1 MIKSFLDN
9 ILLFKVGR
17 TAELLLIKERE
28 NREKQKGNIRSS
40 DIPNG
45 YENEGSICD
54 IKILEQAFR
63 DYEKLNNNDGKNVWT
78 WLSVYSVVLKTFKR
92 LYGIYFLLF
101 SINLVIS
108 YFVKYQAKE
117 FFNFFVSENSS
128 KQNWTNILPGLFL
141 IILQLF
147 SIILTTHCEYY
158 NSWIHFKI
166 QSAIS
171 GSSLLRFLECKKL
184 KNKQGL
190 CILDNNSSTEILSL
204 YQNIILVDSEFTEFA
219 VSNSINI
226 ILYPLHVLISALVAH
241 SVFGGTPLILCLL
254 ALFTCFT
261 IAAITQYL
269 SSMYKKPFLKAREER
284 VEETTRILEQSK
296 YLSVTQQLFP
306 SIHNLITKKRN
317 AELHFNSLRK
327 YVCMISEIFDNWI
340 TLSCTLVIGSYILY
354 KKLPT
359 SQASLMII
367 QSVWLIPTFYHPLN
381 DIIFFVYYIIE
392 GKISMERIAQFLFF
406 TQNYLDQHTSLQ
418 SSLPSSSNF
427 DSNSVSKIVLN
438 NITFARGKNVT
449 PSAINLNLT
458 LSPGVPCFV
467 LGKISSGK
475 SALLEGIA
483 GFLFNSSEHQNGQV
497 HGIGASG
504 LFAIQL
510 ENGQLVNDY
519 EISSKVLVG
528 YVPQLIWVSSG
539 LPLSD
544 LILCGG
550 RYQKKLWQ
558 QVLYQCDLEMDFLNW
573 GIKSFEDAQR
583 LVVTDKQFSAGQ
595 KVRLSLARAIY
606 SCLSSN
612 EKKPRVFL
620 IDCVLNSLD
629 PFVCKIV
636 IQRLFSKNGLLADC
650 ISIIVIEPP
659 ILESI
664 KQASN
669 NFDFSYKVINMS
681 NKVITSTEEVTVNYT
696 RSSPG
701 ELVSSGL
708 KIEERFNQAESDSR
722 EYIQKYKMPSNE
734 RMETST
740 KIDIQKNKFSYYY
753 PTNYFYMF
761 ISGSKKAIKDIYSN
775 KGDFSGSS
783 FESFLMILILILPP
797 FMVKLGESL
806 LLIILR
812 EDSVD
817 LSWNSVVLFEA
828 SHLGRFKA
836 TLFGIP
842 SFLGYNVLSFWYS
855 FYNTALIIS
864 MISICFALLLEIRIG
879 FRAARYFHNSILLGY
894 LGATSNSILRLFPLS
909 FILNRLTNDQLHI
922 DYCIT
927 RRIRFVIIILNS
939 VIISV
944 IPLIFGSVNSL
955 LTLIIIAIIGTSI
968 YYFFIRYFINGCRT
982 LRSCYIS
989 EYSPLVDTI
998 QTIGKGKKCL
1008 NSTQIK
1014 EFFFEISVNRINSVL
1029 KPRFVQICLD
1039 AWFKMRI
1046 KILLTIPVTLIN
1058 VVLPYISSGQE
1069 SSTRSILALA
1079 IATATGLAPLLSIL
1093 VGYWTKLE
1101 TELVSVERSRL
1112 YLAASREAGSEY
1124 LKCGIKKHQN
1134 GKDRGQVEIKLE
1146 NIQAQHSRLDSQ
1158 GNSNFDNS
1166 YLIGTKVIHV
1176 TSISGVTAKFKA
1188 GEIVGIVGRTGSG
1201 KTTLLDVLSNISLC
1215 TGGRMTVSGLDNE
1228 DERILNKLERIG
1240 FQFGDFDQLILK
1252 STIKSQED
1260 LSHIAFLP
1268 LEIYFPRSGS
1278 IRDIIDPLKEYDLDN
1293 IKAALNICGF
1303 GSYLERSDSSD
1314 SESELTNCDQESAL
1328 LSENNAIL
1336 RFLEARLDE
1345 IGFGILQMRML
1356 LFVNFFLK
1364 RKKIRILL
1372 VDEPPVVLRS
1382 QTENCKSLS
1391 RKMNTDNCNG
1401 EPENINSSEC
1411 ILSSVINQ
1419 YFKHCITF
1427 IVSHDIRSLQY
1438 VNRVIVLSSGKIIRD
1453 TQFDRNSFTNS
1464 ELFSFVRTNTDEG

>member
-1 MIKSFLDN
+1 MFKSFFDN
-9 ILLFKVGR
+9 ILLLKAGK

-28 NREKQKGNIRSS
+28 NREKQRGNIRSS
-40 DIPNG
+40 EIPDE
-45 YENEGSICD
+45 YKNEESIND
-54 IKILEQAFR
+54 IKILEKAFR
-63 DYEKLNNNDGKNVWT
+63 DYDKLNYNDRKDIWT
-78 WLSVYSVVLKTFKR
+78 WFSVYLVILKTFR
-92 LYGIYFLLF
+92 RFYGIYFLLF
-101 SINLVIS
+101 SINLAIS
-108 YFVKYQAKE
+108 YFVKFQAKE
-117 FFNFFVSENSS
+117 FFNFFVSETSS
-128 KQNWTNILPGLFL
+128 KLNWLNILPGLFL

-226 ILYPLHVLISALVAH
+226 ILYPIHILISALVAH
-241 SVFGGTPLILCLL
+241 SVFGGTPLILCLI
-254 ALFTCFT
+254 ALFSCFT

-306 SIHNLITKKRN
+306 SIHNLIKRKRN
-317 AELHFNSLRK
+317 VELHFNSLRK
-327 YVCMISEIFDNWI
+327 YVCMASEIFDNWI

-354 KKLPT
+354 NKLPVAK
-359 SQASLMII
+359 ASLMII

-392 GKISMERIAQFLFF
+392 GKISMERIAQFLFL
-406 TQNYLDQHTSLQ
+406 TQNDPDQNIN
-418 SSLPSSSNF
+418 SNLNTG
-427 DSNSVSKIVLN
+427 SNSIVSSIVLN
-438 NITFARGKNVT
+438 NITFSRGKNVS
-449 PSAINLNLT
+449 PSVINLNLT
-458 LSPGVPCFV
+458 LSPGTPCFV
-467 LGKISSGK
+467 LGKILSGK

-483 GFLFNSSEHQNGQV
+483 GFLFNSTACQNGQMNDV
-497 HGIGASG
+497 GAGG
-504 LFAIQL
+504 LFSIKL
-510 ENGQLVNDY
+510 ENGQVENVC
-519 EISSKVLVG
+519 EISSKILVG
-528 YVPQLIWVSSG
+528 YVPQLIWILSG

-550 RYQKKLWQ
+550 EYQEKLWQ
-558 QVLYQCDLEMDFLNW
+558 QVIYQCDLELDFLNW
-573 GIKSFEDAQR
+573 GVKSFDDAKR

-595 KVRLSLARAIY
+595 KVRLSIARAIY

-636 IQRLFSKNGLLADC
+636 IERLFSKNGLLSDC

-659 ILESI
+659 ILESV
-664 KQASN
+664 KQASSN
-669 NFDFSYKVINMS
+669 NGFSYKVINMN
-681 NKVITSTEEVTVNYT
+681 NKVITSTEEVTVNCIQN
-696 RSSPG
+696 SFE
-701 ELVSSGL
+701 ELVSFDSSI
-708 KIEERFNQAESDSR
+708 KERSNQVEADSR
-722 EYIQKYKMPSNE
+722 EYLQKYKIPSNE
-734 RMETST
+734 RMETTSR
-740 KIDIQKNKFSYYY
+740 IDIKKNKFSYYY

-761 ISGSKKAIKDIYSN
+761 ISGSKRFIQDIYSN
-775 KGDFSGSS
+775 KKDFSGSS
-783 FESFLMILILILPP
+783 IESYLMIFLLILPP
-797 FMVKLGESL
+797 IMVKLGESL

-812 EDSVD
+812 EESIQ
-817 LSWNSVVLFEA
+817 LNWNSVVFFN
-828 SHLGRFKA
+828 SSTLGRFKA
-836 TLFGIP
+836 ILFGIP
-842 SFLGYNVLSFWYS
+842 SFFGHNVLSFWFS

-864 MISICFALLLEIRIG
+864 MVSICFALLLEIRIG
-879 FRAARYFHNSILLGY
+879 FRAARYFHNSLLLGY
-894 LGATSNSILRLFPLS
+894 LGATSNSILRWFPLS

-944 IPLIFGSVNSL
+944 IPLIFGSANSL
-955 LTLIIIAIIGTSI
+955 LTLIIIGLIGSSI
-968 YYFFIRYFINGCRT
+968 YYFFIRYFINGCRS

-1008 NSTQIK
+1008 TSTQVK
-1014 EFFFEISVNRINSVL
+1014 EFFFKISVDRINSVL
-1029 KPRFVQICLD
+1029 KPRFAQICLD

-1046 KILLTIPVTLIN
+1046 KILLTIPITLIN
-1058 VVLPYISSGQE
+1058 IVLPYISSGQE

-1112 YLAASREAGSEY
+1112 YLAASREAGTEY
-1124 LKCGIKKHQN
+1124 LKCGIGVQQN
-1134 GKDRGQVEIKLE
+1134 VKSKGQVKIELE
-1146 NIQAQHSRLDSQ
+1146 NIKAQHSRLESQ

-1166 YLIGTKVIHV
+1166 YLIGTKVTHV
-1176 TSISGVTAKFKA
+1176 TSICGVTAKFSA

-1201 KTTLLDVLSNISLC
+1201 KTTLLDVLSNILLC
-1215 TGGRMTVSGLDNE
+1215 ANGRMTVTGLEKNNE
-1228 DERILNKLERIG
+1228 KILDKLERIG
-1240 FQFGDFDQLILK
+1240 FQFEDFDQEI
-1252 STIKSQED
+1252 IKSVIKFQED

-1268 LEIYFPRSGS
+1268 LEIYFPKNGN
-1278 IRDIIDPLKEYDLDN
+1278 IRDMIDPLNEYELDD
-1293 IKAALNICGF
+1293 IKSALNICGF
-1303 GSYLERSDSSD
+1303 GSYLERSDSLNL
-1314 SESELTNCDQESAL
+1314 ESELTECDQESAL
-1328 LSENNAIL
+1328 LNENNTIQ
-1336 RFLEARLDE
+1336 RFLETKLDE
-1345 IGFGILQMRML
+1345 TGFGILQMRML

-1364 RKKIRILL
+1364 REKLRILL
-1372 VDEPPVVLRS
+1372 VDEPPVVLRN
-1382 QTENCKSLS
+1382 QMGS
-1391 RKMNTDNCNG
+1391 RKLLNKRTDKENFNENLGNTNRSG
-1401 EPENINSSEC
+1401 C

-1438 VNRVIVLSSGKIIRD
+1438 VNRVLVLSSGKIVRD
-1453 TQFDRNSFTNS
+1453 TQIDHNSFTNS
-1464 ELFSFVRTNTDEG
+1464 ELFSFVKTNMG